1 MVNQHIALCSN
12 TIGDYAK
19 TLKNVA
25 FPSDVSLHLVNG
37 GF

>member
-12 TIGDYAK
+12 TIGDYP
-19 TLKNVA
+19 KNVA